1 MNPLEATAPEMFHDP
16 WAYLAVV
23 AIGLVAF
30 FIRSLVKRLEY
41 LELALRTR
49 DEQVDAALR
58 VLPEVAEVLRK
69 FHAAADVA
77 AGEHA
82 P

>member
-1 MNPLEATAPEMFHDP
+1 MEGSSFATSPSNP
-16 WAYLAVV
+16 WIYIAVV

-30 FIRSLVKRLEY
+30 FIRAQVKRLEY
-41 LELALRTR
+41 LEKALRAR

-58 VLPEVAEVLRK
+58 VLPELADVLRK
-69 FHAAADVA
+69 FHAAVPQARDPE
-77 AGEHA
+77 GL